1 MKLSKFAAGAVCLLA
16 AMMSA
21 EAQTPAPAQEQK
33 PAEAPAAT
41 PATTPA
47 PPAPPTWSVG
57 PIDFSGVVDVYAD
70 LNFNHPASGN
80 NQLRNFDVKAN
91 QFSLNMA
98 KLTMEHTADPVGFR
112 VDLGFGKAFDIF
124 HATDPAGSGI
134 RNIMQAYVSLKP
146 PKWKGF
152 QLDFGKF
159 VTSAGAEV
167 TETYLDWNY
176 SRSLLYANGPYYHFG
191 VRTSMPIG
199 KYFTGGVQV
208 VNGWNNVEDNNTGK
222 TVGLTSAVVT
232 KKVSWF
238 TNYYTGPE
246 KTGTNTGSRNFI
258 DTVLLLTPNDKFAFN
273 LNYDYGQDK
282 RIGEG
287 KDVFQG
293 ISAMAHY
300 TINQHWSISPRIE
313 WYQDGDGFISGT
325 PQTLKEFTLTGEY
338 KWVEGLLTRLEY
350 RRDWSDKGYFDRGAT
365 TASAKSQSTILI
377 GFVAYFGPKR

>member
-1 MKLSKFAAGAVCLLA
+1 MKLSKCAAGAVCLLA
-16 AMMSA
+16 ALMSA
-21 EAQTPAPAQEQK
+21 QAQTPAPAQEQK
-33 PAEAPAAT
+33 PADAPAAT
-41 PATTPA
+41 PAATPA

-70 LNFNHPASGN
+70 VNFNHPASGN
-80 NQLRNFDVKAN
+80 NQLRNFDVKGN

-112 VDLGFGKAFDIF
+112 VDLGFGKAFDII
-124 HATDPAGSGI
+124 HATDPAGSMI
-134 RNIMQAYVSLKP
+134 RNVMQAYVSLKP
-146 PKWKGF
+146 PKAKGF
-152 QLDFGKF
+152 QLDFGEF
-159 VTSAGAEV
+159 YTSAGAEV
-167 TETYLDWNY
+167 TETHLNWNY

-191 VRTSMPIG
+191 VRTTMPVG

-222 TVGLTSAVVT
+222 TVGLTAAFAT

-238 TNYYTGPE
+238 TNYYVGPE
-246 KTGTNTGSRNFI
+246 KNGTNTGERNFI

-287 KDVFQG
+287 KDAFQG

-300 TINQHWSISPRIE
+300 TIDQHWSISPRIE
-313 WYQDGDGFISGT
+313 WYKDGDGFISGT

-350 RRDWSDKGYFDRGAT
+350 RRDWSDKGYFDRGGT
-365 TASAKSQSTILI
+365 PSSAKSQSTILI

>member
-1 MKLSKFAAGAVCLLA
+1 MKLSKCAAGAVCLLA
-16 AMMSA
+16 ALMSA

-41 PATTPA
+41 PAAT
-47 PPAPPTWSVG
+47 PAPPTWSVG

-191 VRTSMPIG
+191 VRTTMPIG

-238 TNYYTGPE
+238 TNYYAGPE
-246 KTGTNTGSRNFI
+246 KTGTNTGMRNFM

-300 TINQHWSISPRIE
+300 TIDQHWSISPRIE